1 MKSILRY
8 LNYCRTIQRNK
19 LIYLWIIPTLRCNL
33 ECRHCSAWKY
43 ADDSELDLEVLKK
56 NVLSSRIANEAMFI
70 LEGGEFFL
78 YRSYEA
84 LLRILAGRKYAIFT
98 NGAMTDKIIHA
109 CQNYHV
115 SKLIISIDG
124 RPENNMLIRKGS
136 RIEDIAKMLR
146 KIKNK
151 TEVSINYTISDYN
164 SPDDLKWVMG
174 FAKGMNLRLELN
186 VYNKLGYLFCENEEK
201 KIYDIRGLVN
211 NPFVELYNKWL
222 AGKVQ
227 IPCVNIRYISSVYPN
242 GNISL
247 CKKKSELVLGNIYQT
262 SLDVI
267 WNSENTRRLQQQHYS
282 CNDCW
287 LKCQRGFD
295 AHLYYRYTRF
305 LPKFFI
311 EKFLRNAELTA
322 KK

>member
-1 MKSILRY
+1 MKNIWRDLDHY
-8 LNYCRTIQRNK
+8 RTIQRKK

-33 ECRHCSAWKY
+33 ECRHCLAWKY

-56 NVLSSRIANEAMFI
+56 NVLSSRIADEAMFI

-84 LLRILAGRKYAIFT
+84 LLRILSGREYAIFT
-98 NGAMTDKIIHA
+98 NGTLSDKIIHA
-109 CQNYHV
+109 CQNYRV
-115 SKLIISIDG
+115 PKVMISIDG
-124 RPENNMLIRKGS
+124 RPENNTLIRKGS
-136 RIEDIAKMLR
+136 RIEDIVKMLE
-146 KIKNK
+146 KIRDK
-151 TEVSINYTISDYN
+151 TEVSVNYTISDCN

-174 FAKGMNLRLELN
+174 FAKEMNLGFELN

-201 KIYDIRGLVN
+201 KIYDTRKLVN

-222 AGKVQ
+222 DGKTR

-242 GNISL
+242 GNVSL
-247 CKKKSELVLGNIYQT
+247 CKKKSELVLGNIYQE
-262 SLDVI
+262 SLDAI
-267 WNSENTRRLQQQHYS
+267 WNSENTRRLQKQHYF

-295 AHLYYRYTRF
+295 AHLYYRYAKF
-305 LPKFFI
+305 FPKFFI
-311 EKFLRNAELTA
+311 EKIFA
-322 KK
+322 